1 MWDAE
6 VHGHGLAMPL
16 GTLGTVLSLA
26 QKLPLY
32 HMFCQLPSDEA
43 AGVGAG
49 GGEWGAVYKSR
60 PEQER
65 RYQCE
70 KGKAGVAAPTGTE
83 TSQATSLCKA
93 GPRSPWNISGGS
105 WGSKGGMPKWL

>member
-1 MWDAE
+1 VWDAE
-6 VHGHGLAMPL
+6 VHGHGPAMPL
-16 GTLGTVLSLA
+16 GTLGTVLSVA

-43 AGVGAG
+43 AGVG
-49 GGEWGAVYKSR
+49 GEWGAVYKNR

-70 KGKAGVAAPTGTE
+70 
-83 TSQATSLCKA
+83 
-93 GPRSPWNISGGS
+93 
-105 WGSKGGMPKWL
+105 

>member
-1 MWDAE
+1 MQRFMDMVSPCLWAL
-6 VHGHGLAMPL
+6 LA
-16 GTLGTVLSLA
+16 LSFLWLKSCLCTTCFA
-26 QKLPLY
+26 SSLLMRLQ
-32 HMFCQLPSDEA
+32 
-43 AGVGAG
+43 GWGAG

-65 RYQCE
+65 RYQYE
-70 KGKAGVAAPTGTE
+70 KGTAGVAAPTGTE
-83 TSQATSLCKA
+83 SSQATSLCKA